1 MKKSNSINQLKTI
14 NKKAIEQPQ
23 GLVKNQIVRKED
35 ENIYAILNTNQD
47 DDFPHLR
54 KLKQMQKGKSLT
66 PIERNRREFEVVQ
79 NNLQGK

>member
-14 NKKAIEQPQ
+14 NKKTIERPQ

>member
-14 NKKAIEQPQ
+14 NKKTIEQPQ